1 MTTPITP
8 TPATAALTAG
18 PETPPGILA
27 ALHAVMAEI
36 KAVGKEGWNNYSNY
50 NFRGIDGVLNAV
62 GPALRQH
69 RVVLI
74 PTVEHIDY
82 DSVPAKGGAMM
93 TAVRL
98 RMRVALYAM
107 DGSSIAATVW
117 GEAFDSGDKATA
129 KAHSVALRTALIQM
143 LALPTQEPDPDET
156 TYERRNANMTN
167 EQMLA
172 DAETADS
179 LTLARMVQQA
189 QHDGNRPLYDG
200 LVKIGKR
207 RFPPKNAPAPAAND
221 GGDGY
226 MNDQDNHH

>member
-143 LALPTQEPDPDET
+143 LALPTQEPDPDES
-156 TYERRNANMTN
+156 TYERRNANMTD
-167 EQMLA
+167 EQVLA

-207 RFPPKNAPAPAAND
+207 RFPPKHAPAPAAND

>member
-8 TPATAALTAG
+8 TPALAALTAG

-36 KAVGKEGWNNYSNY
+36 KAVGKDGWNNYSNY

-156 TYERRNANMTN
+156 TYERRSANMTD
-167 EQMLA
+167 EQVLA

-207 RFPPKNAPAPAAND
+207 RFPPKNVPAPAAD
-221 GGDGY
+221 APGDGY

>member
-18 PETPPGILA
+18 PETPPGILT

-98 RMRVALYAM
+98 QMRVALYAM

-156 TYERRNANMTN
+156 TYERRNAHMTD

-226 MNDQDNHH
+226 MNDQDNHN

>member
-143 LALPTQEPDPDET
+143 LALPTQEPDPDES
-156 TYERRNANMTN
+156 TYERRNANMTD
-167 EQMLA
+167 EQVLA

>member
-8 TPATAALTAG
+8 TTALTAG
-18 PETPPGILA
+18 PENPPGILA
-27 ALHAVMAEI
+27 ALHAVMSEI
-36 KAVGKEGWNNYSNY
+36 KAVGKEGYNDYSHY

-62 GPALRQH
+62 GPALRKH
-69 RVVLI
+69 AVVLI
-74 PTVEHIDY
+74 PTVENIDY

-107 DGSSIAATVW
+107 DGSNIAATVW

-143 LALPTQEPDPDET
+143 LALPTQEPDPHET
-156 TYERRNANMTN
+156 TYERRNAHMTN
-167 EQMLA
+167 EDMLA

-207 RFPPKNAPAPAAND
+207 RFSPKNAPAPATND
-221 GGDGY
+221 GGY
-226 MNDQDNHH
+226 MNDQDNHN

>member
-27 ALHAVMAEI
+27 ALHSVMAEI

-98 RMRVALYAM
+98 QMRVALYAM

-156 TYERRNANMTN
+156 TYERRNANMTD

-207 RFPPKNAPAPAAND
+207 RFPPKNAPAPAATD

-226 MNDQDNHH
+226 MNDQDNHN